1 MVKKEV
7 TQPTEIFE
15 KMRPLLDKFKGVV
28 HDELSKGL
36 APIRDIRHH
45 IDLISR
51 ASISNL
57 SHHDKMNLQKSEVL
71 KEKIEELIQME
82 ILERV

>member
-1 MVKKEV
+1 M
-7 TQPTEIFE
+7 
-15 KMRPLLDKFKGVV
+15 DKFKGVV

-36 APIRDIRHH
+36 PPIRDIRHH

-51 ASISNL
+51 ASIPNL
-57 SHHDKMNLQKSEVL
+57 PHHYKMNLQKSEVL
-71 KEKIEELIQME
+71 KEKVEELIQIE